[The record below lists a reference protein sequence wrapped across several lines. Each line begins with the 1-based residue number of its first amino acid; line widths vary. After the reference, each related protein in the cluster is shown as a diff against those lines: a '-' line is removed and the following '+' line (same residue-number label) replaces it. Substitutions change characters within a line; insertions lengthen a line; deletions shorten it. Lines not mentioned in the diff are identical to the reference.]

1 MSREAEEHPSGQEDE
16 LHTILVVEDDEA
28 IGDLLLQALKSETS
42 HAVLLVTNAAQALEA
57 IESIKPHLFILD
69 YHLPG
74 IDGIELCDRLHAVN
88 GLESVPT
95 LMLSAQAPSRQALQ
109 QRKISFLKKP
119 FDLVT
124 LLKATA
130 TLLAQQE
137 AS

>member
-1 MSREAEEHPSGQEDE
+1 MSREVEEHPSDQENE

-28 IGDLLLQALKSETS
+28 IGDLLLQTLKGETS
-42 HAVLLVTNAAQALEA
+42 HAVLLVTNAVQALEA
-57 IESIKPHLFILD
+57 VESIKPHLFILD

-74 IDGIELCDRLHAVN
+74 IDGIELCDRLRAMN

-119 FDLVT
+119 FDLAA